1 MSGPASMT
9 RRNDTRLVDDCE
21 VAAWPVTWTEFF
33 GSSRSNDQGVHDQ
46 GLTRAIR
53 SWLTPAIT
61 FTRWW
66 QAWTDTDPPHELQ
79 ALIDAVTT
87 GQGIDLYLRI

>member
-1 MSGPASMT
+1 MPNIPATGRPWSVTPATGTPRPGGPPTPA
-9 RRNDTRLVDDCE
+9 
-21 VAAWPVTWTEFF
+21 
-33 GSSRSNDQGVHDQ
+33 
-46 GLTRAIR
+46 

-61 FTRWW
+61 LTRWW
-66 QAWTDTDPPHELQ
+66 QAWTDTDPPHELH